1 MPSQGDCAHYAADS
15 GGSSAYDLR
24 LVTLGLTRYSSRMP
38 NVYLETAEPGPAAP
52 PLDRD
57 VRADVAV
64 VGGGITGLSTA
75 LHLAERGAHV
85 VLLEA
90 EEPGFGASGR
100 NGGQVNPGLKRDP
113 DLVERDFGPDLGG
126 RMNALAG
133 SAPEFVF
140 GLVKRLG
147 IRCDARQNGTLRAA
161 VGGKFVGKLHA
172 TAEQLARR
180 GAPVEVLEGVA
191 LERATGT
198 RRYAAALLDRRGGD
212 LNPLAYSRGLARAA
226 IAAGAAVHGRSRVTR
241 LTRNGTRWSVGT
253 ARGKVDAGQVVL
265 ATNGYT
271 DDLWPK
277 LRRSIVPVF
286 GAIAASAPLAPAL
299 AQRIMPARCVLYESG
314 MITVYYRV
322 DVAGR
327 LLIGGRGPMR
337 EVDSIGAI
345 PHLARYAQELW
356 PALANVEWSHVWGG
370 RLAMTRDDY
379 PHVHEPA
386 PGMLMCLGYNGR
398 GVALATIMG
407 SRLARRIL
415 TPAEPFDMPV
425 SELKSIALHALWP
438 VAVKAVVLRGRALDY
453 LSSRY
458 RTGAGGACR

>member
-1 MPSQGDCAHYAADS
+1 
-15 GGSSAYDLR
+15 
-24 LVTLGLTRYSSRMP
+24 MP
-38 NVYLETAEPGPAAP
+38 NVYPESAEPGAPTP
-52 PLDRD
+52 PLEGD

-133 SAPEFVF
+133 AAPQLVF
-140 GLVKRLG
+140 ELIKRHG
-147 IRCDARQNGTLRAA
+147 IRCEARQNGTLRAA
-161 VGGKFVGKLHA
+161 VGGQFVAKVHA

-180 GAPVEVLEGVA
+180 GAPVDVLEGAA

-198 RRYAAALLDRRGGD
+198 RRYRAALLDRRGGD
-212 LNPLAYSRGLARAA
+212 LNPLGYSRGLARAA
-226 IAAGAAVHGRSRVTR
+226 IAAGAVLHGRTRVTR
-241 LTRNGTRWSVGT
+241 MASAGKRWTLGTQGGT
-253 ARGKVDAGQVVL
+253 VDAGHVVL

-271 DDLWPK
+271 DNLWPR

-299 AQRIMPARCVLYESG
+299 AARIMPGRSVLYESG
-314 MITVYYRV
+314 AITVYYRV
-322 DVAGR
+322 DAAGR

-337 EVDSIGAI
+337 EVDSIQAM
-345 PHLARYAQELW
+345 PHLAAYARALW
-356 PALANVEWSHVWGG
+356 PALTDIDWTHVWGG
-370 RLAMTRDDY
+370 RLAMTRDEY
-379 PHVHEPA
+379 LHVHEPE
-386 PGMLMCLGYNGR
+386 PGVLMCLGYNGR
-398 GVALATIMG
+398 GVALATAMG
-407 SRLARRIL
+407 AELARRIL
-415 TPAEPFDMPV
+415 NPGEHFDMPV
-425 SELKSIALHALWP
+425 TDLKTIPLHAFWP
-438 VAVKAVVLRGRALDY
+438 IAVKAVVLRGRAADY
-453 LSSRY
+453 LSSRCRTAAGDAY
-458 RTGAGGACR
+458 R